1 METHSSEKKQS
12 TCNSNKSTKHKSSE
26 NIKKLKERIIQTN
39 QLLNLFKTKEKELA
53 QHKES
58 IALLEQNQTKS
69 KTQLALLNKE
79 IEVFRKAAQQFRTE
93 AENLKQELDQKDAQI
108 KDQSTMTSEIKR
120 LRSENDKLGKR
131 VKSLEVLKDQL
142 EFKVQESDATNDMR
156 ENQKKEISRLKK
168 ELEKKDELC
177 RKSQSAKEILDTK
190 VKKLQKEV
198 ENLNE
203 LLLEYKSETNTLR
216 DEKNEKDTIIESLNQ
231 QLEDLS
237 RQAINVDELKQDIN
251 ELKIQIQAA
260 HDENIKKQ
268 RECSQH
274 SKALCRLK
282 KQSTSIEELK
292 RENLDLQ
299 NKLQETY
306 KQISNMCSENSMSG
320 NIMYEESNTS
330 QHVIVLVKEIRS
342 LKDDIKKLETQK
354 RALQDLVTSQQVAIL
369 QLQTSKKSD
378 AFARVNAIEALYN
391 KSSSAILQDQSFQTS
406 SVCDV
411 TASPITDN
419 MEISSNS
426 STITD
431 AKNLISQ
438 VKEINRIIAP
448 QKRVSQIKK
457 KPIDQPA
464 VKTRLIEEK
473 NRGRKRKNLDETI
486 SPSPNTNPKIKTE
499 SLKRRKTVNEPKAK
513 LKVAEV
519 LSHIDDLAFIKE
531 KLFDFGC
538 PSQEAILL
546 IDVFRQFAFEK
557 SPVFF
562 QAVDELLHH
571 IDTPLYLGD
580 VDNNDQ
586 LKIYTRVNS
595 LSIQL
600 PAILPSKET
609 NVILFLW
616 LLFVEFPS
624 SKLIDKMLLWA
635 NEKIM
640 VSGILEESLD
650 LAIINDIQRARTLCY
665 DIIREKTNNDSIH
678 YFMENTARI
687 WPNVLKA
694 SISNRNPESFKI
706 DESFVIRTIESI
718 IAGIVLEKMHDE
730 SVYKLYNTF
739 VRLCSWD
746 EPHQAPFLKE
756 ILQYLAEIL
765 NSEEFHNKCCN
776 EYDQEKFQEYR
787 FNLVK
792 SFELAACWWCWDDVH
807 SRYVSKILW
816 PLVKNEKGKDIPLEI
831 IGAVCRPRL
840 FEQTEKEGVAEIR
853 RRMKSALNPHSP
865 VSFLLQVQSA
875 QVLIKLANGDPRH
888 YRDIL
893 SWYLR
898 LENDKVQQL
907 PRLFINDLEYM
918 R

>member
-1 METHSSEKKQS
+1 METHSSEKKQPA
-12 TCNSNKSTKHKSSE
+12 CISNKSAKHKSSE

-53 QHKES
+53 QYKES

-69 KTQLALLNKE
+69 KAQLALLNKE

-93 AENLKQELDQKDAQI
+93 AENLKQELDQKDIQL
-108 KDQSTMTSEIKR
+108 KDHSTMTIEIKR

-131 VKSLEVLKDQL
+131 VKSLEILKDQL

-177 RKSQSAKEILDTK
+177 KKSQSAKEILDTK

-198 ENLNE
+198 DNLNE

-237 RQAINVDELKQDIN
+237 HQATNVDELNQDIN

-274 SKALCRLK
+274 SKALCKLK
-282 KQSTSIEELK
+282 RQNTSIEELK

-299 NKLQETY
+299 NKLQEAH
-306 KQISNMCSENSMSG
+306 KQISNMCNENNRSG
-320 NIMYEESNTS
+320 NAIHEESNTS
-330 QHVIVLVKEIRS
+330 QHVIVL
-342 LKDDIKKLETQK
+342 
-354 RALQDLVTSQQVAIL
+354 RALQDLVTSQQVEIL
-369 QLQTSKKSD
+369 QLQTSRKSD
-378 AFARVNAIEALYN
+378 AFARVNAIEALYS
-391 KSSSAILQDQSFQTS
+391 KPASAILQDQSFQTS
-406 SVCDV
+406 SVCDATV
-411 TASPITDN
+411 SPITDN
-419 MEISSNS
+419 TEIGSNS
-426 STITD
+426 STVAD
-431 AKNLISQ
+431 AENLISQ
-438 VKEINRIIAP
+438 VKEINRTIVP
-448 QKRVSQIKK
+448 QRKVSQIKK
-457 KPIDQPA
+457 KSIDQPSA
-464 VKTRLIEEK
+464 KTKLIEEK
-473 NRGRKRKNLDETI
+473 NQGRKRKSLDKTI
-486 SPSPNTNPKIKTE
+486 SSSPNMNPKIKTD
-499 SLKRRKTVNEPKAK
+499 SLKRRKTIIKPRTK
-513 LKVAEV
+513 LKVTEI

-538 PSQEAILL
+538 PSQEAIRS

-557 SPVFF
+557 SPVLF
-562 QAVDELLHH
+562 QAVDELLHY

-580 VDNNDQ
+580 IYNNDQ
-586 LKIYTRVNS
+586 LKIYTRANS

-600 PAILPSKET
+600 PAVLPSKET

-624 SKLIDKMLLWA
+624 SKLIDKMLLWT

-640 VSGILEESLD
+640 VAGILGEPLD

-665 DIIREKTNNDSIH
+665 DIMREKTNNDSIH

-687 WPNVLKA
+687 WPNVLMV
-694 SISNRNPESFKI
+694 SINNRKLESFKI

-898 LENDKVQQL
+898 LENDKVQRL

-918 R
+918 RSFS

>member
-1 METHSSEKKQS
+1 METHTSEKKQPA
-12 TCNSNKSTKHKSSE
+12 CNSNKSTKHKSSE
-26 NIKKLKERIIQTN
+26 NIKKLKERIVQTN

-58 IALLEQNQTKS
+58 IASLEKNQTKS
-69 KTQLALLNKE
+69 KAQLALLNKE
-79 IEVFRKAAQQFRTE
+79 IEVFRKAAQQFRAE
-93 AENLKQELDQKDAQI
+93 AENLKQELDQKDVQL
-108 KDQSTMTSEIKR
+108 KDHSTMTIEIKR

-131 VKSLEVLKDQL
+131 VKSLEILKDQL
-142 EFKVQESDATNDMR
+142 EFKVQESDATNDIR

-168 ELEKKDELC
+168 ELEKKDDLC
-177 RKSQSAKEILDTK
+177 KKSQSAKEILDTK

-198 ENLNE
+198 NNLNE

-237 RQAINVDELKQDIN
+237 HQATNVDELKQDIN

-274 SKALCRLK
+274 SKALCKLK
-282 KQSTSIEELK
+282 RQNTSIEELK

-299 NKLQETY
+299 NKLQEAH
-306 KQISNMCSENSMSG
+306 KQISNICSENNMSG
-320 NIMYEESNTS
+320 NVIHEESNTS

-342 LKDDIKKLETQK
+342 LKDDIKKLEIQK
-354 RALQDLVTSQQVAIL
+354 RALQDLVTSQQVEIL
-369 QLQTSKKSD
+369 QLQTSRKSD
-378 AFARVNAIEALYN
+378 AFARVNAIEALYS
-391 KSSSAILQDQSFQTS
+391 KPTSAILQDQSFQTS
-406 SVCDV
+406 SVCDATV
-411 TASPITDN
+411 SPITDN
-419 MEISSNS
+419 TEIGSNS
-426 STITD
+426 STVAD
-431 AKNLISQ
+431 AENLISQ
-438 VKEINRIIAP
+438 VKEINRTIAP
-448 QKRVSQIKK
+448 QR
-457 KPIDQPA
+457 
-464 VKTRLIEEK
+464 KT
-473 NRGRKRKNLDETI
+473 D
-486 SPSPNTNPKIKTE
+486 
-499 SLKRRKTVNEPKAK
+499 SLKRRKTVNKPRTK
-513 LKVAEV
+513 LKVTEI

-538 PSQEAILL
+538 PSQEAIRS

-557 SPVFF
+557 SPVLF
-562 QAVDELLHH
+562 QAVDELLHY

-580 VDNNDQ
+580 IYNNDQ

-600 PAILPSKET
+600 PAVLPSKET

-624 SKLIDKMLLWA
+624 SKLIDKILLWA

-640 VSGILEESLD
+640 VAGILGEPLD

-665 DIIREKTNNDSIH
+665 DIMREKTNNDSIH

-687 WPNVLKA
+687 WPNVLKFT
-694 SISNRNPESFKI
+694 INTRKLESF
-706 DESFVIRTIESI
+706 EIESI

-865 VSFLLQVQSA
+865 VQSA

-907 PRLFINDLEYM
+907 PLG
-918 R
+918 

>member
-1 METHSSEKKQS
+1 
-12 TCNSNKSTKHKSSE
+12 
-26 NIKKLKERIIQTN
+26 
-39 QLLNLFKTKEKELA
+39 
-53 QHKES
+53 
-58 IALLEQNQTKS
+58 
-69 KTQLALLNKE
+69 
-79 IEVFRKAAQQFRTE
+79 
-93 AENLKQELDQKDAQI
+93 
-108 KDQSTMTSEIKR
+108 MTSEIKR

-131 VKSLEVLKDQL
+131 AKSLEALKDQL

-168 ELEKKDELC
+168 ELDKKDELC

-237 RQAINVDELKQDIN
+237 RQAINADELKQDIN

-282 KQSTSIEELK
+282 KQNTSIEELK

-299 NKLQETY
+299 NKLQETH

-320 NIMYEESNTS
+320 NIMHEESNTS

-354 RALQDLVTSQQVAIL
+354 RALQDLVTSQQVEIL

-391 KSSSAILQDQSFQTS
+391 KSSSVILQDQSFQTS

-411 TASPITDN
+411 TASPIPDN

-426 STITD
+426 STVTD

-457 KPIDQPA
+457 KLTDQPA

-486 SPSPNTNPKIKTE
+486 SPSPNTNLKIKTE
-499 SLKRRKTVNEPKAK
+499 SLKRRKMVNEPKAK

-519 LSHIDDLAFIKE
+519 LSHIDDLA
-531 KLFDFGC
+531 
-538 PSQEAILL
+538 SILL

-557 SPVFF
+557 SPVLF

-640 VSGILEESLD
+640 VAGILEEPLD
-650 LAIINDIQRARTLCY
+650 LAYLCRLYRIFIALCRIINDIQRARILCY

-706 DESFVIRTIESI
+706 
-718 IAGIVLEKMHDE
+718 G
-730 SVYKLYNTF
+730 
-739 VRLCSWD
+739 
-746 EPHQAPFLKE
+746 
-756 ILQYLAEIL
+756 
-765 NSEEFHNKCCN
+765 
-776 EYDQEKFQEYR
+776 
-787 FNLVK
+787 
-792 SFELAACWWCWDDVH
+792 
-807 SRYVSKILW
+807 
-816 PLVKNEKGKDIPLEI
+816 
-831 IGAVCRPRL
+831 
-840 FEQTEKEGVAEIR
+840 
-853 RRMKSALNPHSP
+853 
-865 VSFLLQVQSA
+865 
-875 QVLIKLANGDPRH
+875 LI
-888 YRDIL
+888 
-893 SWYLR
+893 
-898 LENDKVQQL
+898 
-907 PRLFINDLEYM
+907 F
-918 R
+918 